1 MLQILTGQ
9 TIGRFE
15 ITGFLGR
22 GAFAQV
28 FEAVDDQGNRV
39 ALKMGDDS
47 GGGCTLRRFREITA
61 ERRPSG
67 ISPDET
73 PAEAMFLDP
82 VDGARAEV
90 LDASEVDDQLWREAK
105 LLEQADGKGLPKLV
119 GVERVAGR
127 PVLVMEAIEGS
138 TLRQRIRSLEG
149 VKLTWM
155 VELAY
160 VLERIQALGWPCHG
174 DVKPENVIIGKDG
187 KVTLLD
193 PVPLLHR
200 PDLVVTTPW
209 YNPFLR
215 RDAQADVH
223 AVAIMLYEL
232 LTGALPFEQVPF
244 RYAGCAQSAAEAE
257 EQDLLLSLYLSFP
270 KPRELNS
277 RCPVEFDRVVY
288 RALADESTGNIET
301 VGGSALK
308 HHCRE
313 VCTAPLNIM
322 LNSSRYARHLAE
334 LGL

>member
-9 TIGRFE
+9 RIGRFE

-22 GAFAQV
+22 GAFCQV
-28 FEAVDDQGNRV
+28 FEAHDENGNRV
-39 ALKMGDDS
+39 ALKMGDES
-47 GGGCTLRRFREITA
+47 GGGCSLRRFREITA

-90 LDASEVDDQLWREAK
+90 LDASEVDEQLWREAK
-105 LLEQADGKGLPKLV
+105 LLDQADGKGLPRLIS
-119 GVERVAGR
+119 VEREAGR
-127 PVLVMEAIEGS
+127 PVLVMEAIEGT

-149 VKLTWM
+149 VKLAWM
-155 VELAY
+155 VELTY
-160 VLERIQALGWPCHG
+160 ILERIQAMGWPCHG
-174 DVKPENVIIGKDG
+174 DLKPENVMIGTDG

-193 PVPLLHR
+193 PVPLLQR

-223 AVAIMLYEL
+223 GVGIMLYEL
-232 LTGALPFEQVPF
+232 LAGALPFEQVPF

-257 EQDLLLSLYLSFP
+257 EQDLLMSLYLSFP

-277 RCPVEFDRVVY
+277 RCPAEFDRIVY
-288 RALADESTGNIET
+288 RALADETYGLSELRLDLEDFL
-301 VGGSALK
+301 LK
-308 HHCRE
+308 
-313 VCTAPLNIM
+313 
-322 LNSSRYARHLAE
+322 
-334 LGL
+334 